1 MTLGLYSEGIC
12 WMADE
17 IEINQVITVLLGKR
31 YYNRTQA
38 WVAIR
43 KPLPFWGEERKKN
56 PKKKI
61 KCKNK
66 YIRVIQA
73 ERNFK

>member
-17 IEINQVITVLLGKR
+17 IERNQVIIGLFGKR

-43 KPLPFWGEERKKN
+43 KPLPFLGGKKKKN
-56 PKKKI
+56 P
-61 KCKNK
+61 
-66 YIRVIQA
+66 
-73 ERNFK
+73 